1 MGLMDKLKGMLGQ
14 HPDKVDDGVTK
25 AGDAIDDRTGS
36 TYSEHVDKGQDAA
49 RDALGGTPDSGD
61 AR

>member
-14 HPDKVDDGVTK
+14 HPDKVDDGITE
-25 AGDAIDDRTGS
+25 AGDAVDDRTGG
-36 TYSEHVDKGQDAA
+36 TYSGRVDTGQDAA
-49 RDALGGTPDSGD
+49 RDALGDTSDGGD

>member
-14 HPDKVDDGVTK
+14 HPDKVDDGITR
-25 AGDAIDDRTGS
+25 AGDAADDRTGG
-36 TYSEHVDKGQDAA
+36 TYAGHVDDAQDAT
-49 RDALGGTPDSGD
+49 RDALDDSPDGGD

>member
-14 HPDKVDDGVTK
+14 HPDRVDDGITK
-25 AGDAIDDRTGS
+25 AGETVDDRTGGTHS
-36 TYSEHVDKGQDAA
+36 GHVDTGQDAA
-49 RDALGGTPDSGD
+49 RDALGDTSDGDD